1 MEVIFG
7 DINSKKEKEN
17 KIMTV
22 ENIFEFASRN
32 KVRFPF
38 KGMISVEDL
47 WDLSLTNLDSIYKT
61 LNKQVKQSEE
71 ESLLSTKAS
80 VDTELEV
87 QIAIVKHIVSV
98 KLAEKEAAEKASA
111 KKAQK
116 QKIMSIIAT
125 KQDEALQNS
134 SIDDLKKMLDEL
146 GD

>member
-1 MEVIFG
+1 
-7 DINSKKEKEN
+7 
-17 KIMTV
+17 MTV

-98 KLAEKEAAEKASA
+98 KLAEKEAAEKASI

-125 KQDEALQNS
+125 KENEALQNS

>member
-1 MEVIFG
+1 ME
-7 DINSKKEKEN
+7 K
-17 KIMTV
+17 M
-22 ENIFEFASRN
+22 FEYATRN

-38 KGMISVEDL
+38 KGLISAEDL

-71 ESLLSTKAS
+71 ESLLDTKTT
-80 VDTELEV
+80 VDKELDV
-87 QIAIVKHIVSV
+87 QIAIVKHIVAV
-98 KLAEKEAAEKASA
+98 KLAEQEAREKASA

-116 QKIMSIIAT
+116 QKIMAIIAS

-134 SIDDLKKMLDEL
+134 SVEDLQKMLDEL

>member
-1 MEVIFG
+1 
-7 DINSKKEKEN
+7 
-17 KIMTV
+17 MTTT
-22 ENIFEFASRN
+22 NIFEYASRN

-38 KGMISVEDL
+38 KGMISIEDL

-71 ESLLSTKAS
+71 ESLLSTKTS
-80 VDTELEV
+80 VDAELEV

-98 KLAEKEAAEKASA
+98 KLVEKEDAEKASA

-125 KQDEALQNS
+125 KENEALQNS

>member
-1 MEVIFG
+1 
-7 DINSKKEKEN
+7 
-17 KIMTV
+17 MTV

-38 KGMISVEDL
+38 KGMISVDDL

-111 KKAQK
+111 KKVQK

>member
-1 MEVIFG
+1 
-7 DINSKKEKEN
+7 
-17 KIMTV
+17 MTV

-98 KLAEKEAAEKASA
+98 KLAERETAEKAFV

>member
-1 MEVIFG
+1 
-7 DINSKKEKEN
+7 
-17 KIMTV
+17 MTT
-22 ENIFEFASRN
+22 NIFEYAIRN

-71 ESLLSTKAS
+71 ESLLTTKTS

-87 QIAIVKHIVSV
+87 QIAIVKYIVSI
-98 KLAEKEAAEKASA
+98 KLEEQEAREKAAE

-125 KQDEALQNS
+125 KENEALHNS

-146 GD
+146 ED

>member
-1 MEVIFG
+1 M
-7 DINSKKEKEN
+7 K
-17 KIMTV
+17 TT
-22 ENIFEFASRN
+22 NIFEYAVRN

-38 KGMISVEDL
+38 KGMISVEDM

-87 QIAIVKHIVSV
+87 QITIVKHIVSV

-111 KKAQK
+111 KKEQK
-116 QKIMSIIAT
+116 QKIMSIIES
-125 KQDEALQNS
+125 KENEELKNS
-134 SIDDLKKMLDEL
+134 SIEDLRKMLAEL
-146 GD
+146 ND

>member
-1 MEVIFG
+1 
-7 DINSKKEKEN
+7 
-17 KIMTV
+17 MTV
-22 ENIFEFASRN
+22 ENIFEYASRN

-71 ESLLSTKAS
+71 ESLLSTRAN

-98 KLAEKEAAEKASA
+98 KLADKEAAEKASA

>member
-1 MEVIFG
+1 
-7 DINSKKEKEN
+7 
-17 KIMTV
+17 MTT
-22 ENIFEFASRN
+22 NIFEYAVRN

-61 LNKQVKQSEE
+61 LNKQIKQSEE
-71 ESLLSTKAS
+71 ESLLATKTS

-87 QIAIVKHIVSV
+87 QISIVKYIVSV
-98 KLAEKEAAEKASA
+98 KLEEQEAREKAAA

-125 KQDEALQNS
+125 KEDEALQNTS
-134 SIDDLKKMLDEL
+134 VEGLKKMLDEL
-146 GD
+146 ND

>member
-1 MEVIFG
+1 MTT
-7 DINSKKEKEN
+7 EK
-17 KIMTV
+17 
-22 ENIFEFASRN
+22 IFEFAARN
-32 KVRFPF
+32 KIRFPY
-38 KGMISVEDL
+38 KGLITVEDL

-71 ESLLSTKAS
+71 ESLLNTKAS

-111 KKAQK
+111 
-116 QKIMSIIAT
+116 SI
-125 KQDEALQNS
+125 E
-134 SIDDLKKMLDEL
+134 DLKKMLDEI

>member
-1 MEVIFG
+1 
-7 DINSKKEKEN
+7 
-17 KIMTV
+17 MTV
-22 ENIFEFASRN
+22 ENIFEYATREAL
-32 KVRFPF
+32 RFPY
-38 KGMISVEDL
+38 KGMQSVEDL
-47 WDLSLTNLDSIYKT
+47 WQLSVKELDSIYKT

-71 ESLLSTKAS
+71 ESLLTTKS
-80 VDTELEV
+80 NVDTELEV

-98 KLAEKEAAEKASA
+98 KLAEKEAAEKASV

>member
-1 MEVIFG
+1 MM
-7 DINSKKEKEN
+7 KE
-17 KIMTV
+17 M
-22 ENIFEFASRN
+22 NIFEYATREAL
-32 KVRFPF
+32 RFPY
-38 KGMISVEDL
+38 KGMQSVEDL
-47 WDLSLTNLDSIYKT
+47 WKLSVRELDSIYKT

-71 ESLLSTKAS
+71 ESLLSTKVS

-87 QIAIVKHIVSV
+87 QISIVKHIVSV
-98 KLAEKEAAEKASA
+98 KLAENEAAERASA

-125 KQDEALQNS
+125 KENEALQNS

>member
-1 MEVIFG
+1 
-7 DINSKKEKEN
+7 
-17 KIMTV
+17 MTTT
-22 ENIFEFASRN
+22 NIFEYAVRN

-61 LNKQVKQSEE
+61 LNKEVKQSEE
-71 ESLLSTKAS
+71 ESLLTTKTS

-87 QIAIVKHIVSV
+87 QIAIIKHIVSV
-98 KLAEKEAAEKASA
+98 KLEEQEAREKAAA

-125 KQDEALQNS
+125 KEDEALQNTS
-134 SIDDLKKMLDEL
+134 VEDLKKMLEEL
-146 GD
+146 EN

>member
-1 MEVIFG
+1 ME
-7 DINSKKEKEN
+7 K
-17 KIMTV
+17 M
-22 ENIFEFASRN
+22 FEHATRN

-38 KGMISVEDL
+38 KGLISVEDL

-71 ESLLSTKAS
+71 ESLLNTKTT
-80 VDTELEV
+80 VDKELDV
-87 QIAIVKHIVSV
+87 QIAIVKHIVAV
-98 KLAEKEAAEKASA
+98 KLAEQEAREKTSA

-116 QKIMSIIAT
+116 QKIMAIIAS

-134 SIDDLKKMLDEL
+134 SVEDLQKMLDEL

>member
-1 MEVIFG
+1 MTT
-7 DINSKKEKEN
+7 EK
-17 KIMTV
+17 
-22 ENIFEFASRN
+22 IFEYATRN

-98 KLAEKEAAEKASA
+98 KLVEKETAEKASA

-125 KQDEALQNS
+125 KENEALQNS

>member
-1 MEVIFG
+1 
-7 DINSKKEKEN
+7 
-17 KIMTV
+17 MTV
-22 ENIFEFASRN
+22 ENIFEYATRHAL
-32 KVRFPF
+32 RFPY
-38 KGMISVEDL
+38 KGSQSVEDL
-47 WDLSLTNLDSIYKT
+47 WVMPVTELDKVYKT

-71 ESLLSTKAS
+71 ESLLSTKSS

>member
-1 MEVIFG
+1 
-7 DINSKKEKEN
+7 
-17 KIMTV
+17 MTV

-71 ESLLSTKAS
+71 ESLLSTRAN

-98 KLAEKEAAEKASA
+98 KLAEKEAAEKATA

>member
-1 MEVIFG
+1 
-7 DINSKKEKEN
+7 
-17 KIMTV
+17 MTV

-98 KLAEKEAAEKASA
+98 KLAEKEAAEKASV

-125 KQDEALQNS
+125 KQDEALHNS